1 MARKILIVDDS
12 ESVRM
17 IARLAL
23 REQGYDVVEAIN
35 GVEALK
41 QLDAERVHLVISDV
55 NMPQMDGITLLKQI
69 KASAKHKFTPIIML
83 TTEAGQDKKDEGRAA
98 GAKAWITKPFQ
109 PKVLVDAVAKLMPA
123 AA

>member
-1 MARKILIVDDS
+1 MAKRVLIVDDS

-23 REQGYDVVEAIN
+23 REQGYDVVEAGN
-35 GVEALK
+35 GVEALA

-69 KASAKHKFTPIIML
+69 KASARHKFTPIIML
-83 TTEAGQDKKDEGRAA
+83 TTEAGQDKKDQGRAA

-109 PKVLVDAVAKLMPA
+109 PRVLVDAVAKLMPA
-123 AA
+123 SA

>member
-1 MARKILIVDDS
+1 MAKKILIVDDS

-23 REQGYDVVEAIN
+23 REQGYEVVEAAN
-35 GVEALK
+35 GVEALQK
-41 QLDAERVHLVISDV
+41 LEGDRVHLVVSDV
-55 NMPQMDGITLLKQI
+55 NMPQMDGIALLKQI
-69 KASAKHKFTPIIML
+69 KASARHKFTPIIML

-109 PKVLVDAVAKLMPA
+109 PKVLIDAVAKLIPA

>member
-1 MARKILIVDDS
+1 MSRKILIVDDS

-23 REQGYDVVEAIN
+23 REQGYDVVEATN

-41 QLDAERVHLVISDV
+41 QLEAERVHLVISDV
-55 NMPQMDGITLLKQI
+55 NMPEMDGITLLKQI
-69 KASAKHKFTPIIML
+69 KASARHKFTPIIML

-109 PKVLVDAVAKLMPA
+109 PKVLIDAVAKLMPA